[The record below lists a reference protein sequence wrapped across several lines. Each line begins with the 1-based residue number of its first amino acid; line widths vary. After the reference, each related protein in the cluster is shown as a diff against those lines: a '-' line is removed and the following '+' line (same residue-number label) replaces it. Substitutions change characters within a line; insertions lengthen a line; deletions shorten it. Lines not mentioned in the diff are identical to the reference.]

1 MRVRREAMVRAPPPP
16 LNGRMTENRG
26 GKGAGAVLGA
36 ATVATGLVAG
46 VWFAYVCSVMPALA
60 RSDDRIYVEVMRNIN
75 DVIQNP
81 VFFTP
86 FFGAPVLTAV
96 AAWQHRAGRA
106 RVWTL
111 AGFVLGLAVLV
122 VTSAANVPLNDA
134 LAATKDPAAARAA
147 FETPW
152 VAWNLVRAVLGTAGL
167 ACLLRALAVRK

>member
-1 MRVRREAMVRAPPPP
+1 MVRAQPPP
-16 LNGRMTENRG
+16 LNEGMTENRG
-26 GKGAGAVLGA
+26 GKGVGAVLGTA
-36 ATVATGLVAG
+36 AVAAGLLAG

-60 RSDDRIYVEVMRNIN
+60 RSDDRVYVEVMRNIN

-86 FFGAPVLTAV
+86 FFGVPVLTAV

-111 AGFVLGLAVLV
+111 AAFVLGLAVLV

-134 LAATKDPAAARAA
+134 LAATQDPTAARAA

-167 ACLLRALAVRK
+167 ACLLRALAVRN